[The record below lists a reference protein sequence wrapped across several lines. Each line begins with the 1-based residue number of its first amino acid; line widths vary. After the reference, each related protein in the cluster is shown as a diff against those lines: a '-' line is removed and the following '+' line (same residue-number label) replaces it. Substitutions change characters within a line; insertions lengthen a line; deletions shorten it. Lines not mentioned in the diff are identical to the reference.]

1 MGVMTIATKS
11 CDRARHGSGVAREI
25 EHARPRLWRSLLAM
39 VANLFERLTQ
49 WEDRANSREFFL
61 QLDDRALRDI
71 GLTRQGVLRKRIR
84 RR

>member
-1 MGVMTIATKS
+1 
-11 CDRARHGSGVAREI
+11 
-25 EHARPRLWRSLLAM
+25 M